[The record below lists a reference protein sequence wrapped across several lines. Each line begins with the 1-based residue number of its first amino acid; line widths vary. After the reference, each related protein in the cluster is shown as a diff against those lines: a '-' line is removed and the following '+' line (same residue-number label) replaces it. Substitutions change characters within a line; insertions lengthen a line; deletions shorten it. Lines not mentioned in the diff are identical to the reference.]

1 MNRMK
6 AKLATNARCAELINN
21 KDLPEYTGQ
30 IIDLFEDFLEEKG
43 VEIENDERDEDDYA
57 AIIYGTDYG
66 YLQDGLKQ
74 IMRNWGQVKEE
85 TIDE

>member
-6 AKLATNARCAELINN
+6 AKLATNARCAELINV
-21 KDLPEYTGQ
+21 KDLHEYIGR

-57 AIIYGTDYG
+57 VIIHGTDYG
-66 YLQDGLKQ
+66 YLQDGLEQ

-85 TIDE
+85 SIDE

>member
-1 MNRMK
+1 MSRTK
-6 AKLATNARCAELINN
+6 ANLATNARCAELINV
-21 KDLPEYTGQ
+21 KDLPEYIGQ

-66 YLQDGLKQ
+66 YLQDSLEQ

-85 TIDE
+85 SIDE

>member
-1 MNRMK
+1 MK
-6 AKLATNARCAELINN
+6 AKLATNARCAELIKT

-66 YLQDGLKQ
+66 YLQDGLEQ

>member
-1 MNRMK
+1 M
-6 AKLATNARCAELINN
+6 INV
-21 KDLPEYTGQ
+21 KDLPEYIGQ

-66 YLQDGLKQ
+66 YLQDSLEQ

-85 TIDE
+85 SIDE